1 MADCNASMSV
11 QMKRLSV
18 MELVTVENVYPID
31 IDWLMEVVYG
41 EEFVEFSNRSSAH
54 GVASLSKRQDSV

>member
-1 MADCNASMSV
+1 
-11 QMKRLSV
+11 MKRLSV